1 MAAKEDAFICFG
13 HFHVP
18 RKVATTADTD
28 ECVADQDKVV
38 VKDIT
43 GGGDITLL
51 TCCGTQCHGK
61 LYKLACQTAEKTYTV
76 TLKVGSKA
84 TYTGDARWNNPSATL
99 CDYTGI
105 DIVDF
110 QVSTCKTTTGDSKH
124 K

>member
-18 RKVATTADTD
+18 RKVATTADTL
-28 ECVADQDKVV
+28 ECVPDQDKVV

-43 GGGDITLL
+43 DGGDITLL

-61 LYKLACQTAEKTYTV
+61 LYKLACQDAEKTYTV
-76 TLKVGSKA
+76 TLSL
-84 TYTGDARWNNPSATL
+84 GDKDDYVNAQWNDPSATL
-99 CDYTGI
+99 PDYTGI